1 MATTSLLRP
10 VRATRHACGCIH
22 THAGDALGS
31 MAVAVKCAGHT
42 IVPSEALAA
51 WDAATGSSLGLEG
64 WEETL
69 LATLEV
75 RTLAVR

>member
-1 MATTSLLRP
+1 MATTSLSP
-10 VRATRHACGCIH
+10 IRATEYACGCIH

-31 MAVAVKCAGHT
+31 MGVAVKCAGHT

-51 WDAATGSSLGLEG
+51 WASVPAELED
-64 WEETL
+64 WEEKL

>member
-1 MATTSLLRP
+1 MATTSLSP
-10 VRATRHACGCIH
+10 ISATEYACGCIH

-31 MAVAVKCAGHT
+31 MVGAVKCGAHT

-51 WDAATGSSLGLEG
+51 WDALSAPGAGLED
-64 WEETL
+64 WEDKL